1 MFYLCVQTFIDF
13 RMFHQIN
20 TITTLFFQFQEI
32 HSSAFKDLRILVELD
47 LSHNNLTHLEQDTF
61 SGNERLQT
69 LTLSHN
75 RIATLAPYVFP
86 LLKHLKSIDLSHN
99 LVDEIPRNT
108 FENLGNSVES
118 LKLDSNR
125 IGSLEEEVFLPLTNL
140 KSLQVRILPNTCIQM

>member
-1 MFYLCVQTFIDF
+1 M
-13 RMFHQIN
+13 
-20 TITTLFFQFQEI
+20 
-32 HSSAFKDLRILVELD
+32 ELD

-140 KSLQVRILPNTCIQM
+140 KSLQVRIPTKYVYSDVNVSEMQDLWPVFFPV